1 MQQIVILDSTQIDA
15 YDTCPTLW
23 LHSYHES
30 LELSN
35 GDSKDAIVMGTL
47 GHLWMENYYRAK
59 ALGKPIQDCTAE
71 AFNACKEVD
80 SLDQD
85 PDDNHT
91 FPLDSEKRKIVLER
105 CNQYWMTYSNSDFIP
120 ACRDEYDIKID
131 PLTDLPIDSVTKIP
145 IVEKGFSYELFNT
158 REYLFILE
166 GRIDLIASM
175 GNSNGFGF
183 VDHKFQLRERNL
195 YPKSIQFKNYALATG
210 LNLGIINYI
219 RLHKEVSNKTFK
231 RDIIAFNSQEI
242 RAWRGELIDIYI
254 NVAKN
259 LKADDSKWSF
269 PRRRS
274 QCSGKFGYACQ
285 FIHIC
290 EEPNR
295 EVGELIKVQQY
306 KKKKE
311 WKPW

>member
-1 MQQIVILDSTQIDA
+1 MSQQIVILDSTQIDA
-15 YDTCPTLW
+15 YDTCPSLW
-23 LHSYHES
+23 LYGYHES
-30 LELSN
+30 LEQ
-35 GDSKDAIVMGTL
+35 GEGETKDAMAMGTL
-47 GHLWMENYYRAK
+47 GHLWMENYYHQR
-59 ALGKPIQDCTAE
+59 ALGKTVTESTENAFAICLRADDLDKDPQDAG
-71 AFNACKEVD
+71 A
-80 SLDQD
+80 
-85 PDDNHT
+85 
-91 FPLDSEKRKIVLER
+91 FPLDPERRKIVLER
-105 CNQYWMTYSNSDFIP
+105 CNQYWMTYSNNDFIP
-120 ACRDEYDIKID
+120 SCREEYAITID
-131 PLTDLPIDSVTKIP
+131 PLTSLPIDSTKKVP
-145 IVEKGFSYELFNT
+145 LVEKGFSYELFNSP
-158 REYLFILE
+158 EYLFILE
-166 GRIDLIASM
+166 GRIDLIAPM
-175 GNSNGFGF
+175 GNSNGLGF
-183 VDHKFQLRERNL
+183 IDHKFQLRERNL

-210 LNLGIINYI
+210 LNLGIINYV

-259 LKADDSKWSF
+259 LKGDHKYDF

-285 FIHIC
+285 FTHIC

-295 EVGELIKVQQY
+295 EVGEMIKIQSY